1 MTVLL
6 NGRFR
11 EYLKTET
18 GKDRIEMR
26 KTRESIR
33 SLALRYDEFDDIEF
47 EELSGREKDAL
58 RHFMNY
64 RIEVDEDS
72 SGETQE
78 TVDEIRFFV
87 KKDFRKGLGAA

>member
-11 EYLKTET
+11 EYLETET
-18 GKDRIEMR
+18 EKDRLEMR

-33 SLALRYDEFDDIEF
+33 SLALKYDKFDEIEF
-47 EELSGREKDAL
+47 EELNEREKEAL

-64 RIEVDEDS
+64 RIRVDEDNS
-72 SGETQE
+72 PDTQE

-87 KKDFRKGLGAA
+87 KKDSRQSFRAA